1 MIEHSNIFYVTDF
14 NVIGGVEQ
22 YVYEVVKKYHHLD
35 IGVIYKTADKKQ
47 IRRLKRFVPVY
58 QYDGQ
63 EIKCD
68 KLFCNYDSEFASH
81 VEAKKKIQIIHA
93 MYKTQGIIP
102 VINKE
107 IDEYIAVS
115 KIAAD
120 EFKELTGIECKVARN
135 PLTIAEDETQEIL
148 YLISATRLTSEKGK
162 DRMEKLANELDKTGV
177 KWLWLVFTNDTNAI
191 RNKSIAYLPPRLDV
205 RPYIKMIQGKGY
217 GVQLSSCEGDCY
229 FTRECEAF
237 GIPLLVTPLPSF
249 EEQGLVEGK
258 NCYYIPFDV
267 NISDKI
273 EKIIHN
279 VPVYKGYI
287 GEDKYDELLVNTKSK
302 YKEDDYMKVEVKC
315 IFSFTD
321 LEAKKERELNEI
333 WECTRERGEHL
344 EELGL
349 VTIERTI
356 KEVKKEKATPKTKKE
371 KAIK

>member
-22 YVYEVVKKYHHLD
+22 YVYEVVKKYQHLD

-63 EIKCD
+63 KIKCD

-135 PLTIAEDETQEIL
+135 PLTIAEDEMQEIL

-162 DRMEKLANELDKTGV
+162 DRMEKLANELDKTGI

-302 YKEDDYMKVEVKC
+302 YKEEDYMKVEVKC
-315 IFSFTD
+315 IYSFTD
-321 LEAKKERELNEI
+321 LEAKKDRELNEI

>member
-1 MIEHSNIFYVTDF
+1 MIEHANIFYVADF

-22 YVYEVVKKYHHLD
+22 FVYEVVKKYHHLD
-35 IGVIYKTADKKQ
+35 IGVIYKTADRKQ
-47 IRRLKRFVPVY
+47 IRRLDRYVPTY

-63 EIKCD
+63 KIKCD

-93 MYKTQGIIP
+93 MYKTQGIRP
-102 VINKE
+102 NINDD

-120 EFKELTGIECKVARN
+120 EFKELTGIKCKVAKN
-135 PLTIAEDETQEIL
+135 PLTIIEDEEQDVL
-148 YLISATRLTSEKGK
+148 FLISATRLSSEKGK
-162 DRMEKLANELDKTGV
+162 DRMEKLANELDKTGI
-177 KWLWLVFTNDTNAI
+177 KWLWFIFTNDKNAI

-249 EEQGLVEGK
+249 KEQGLEEGK

-267 NISDKI
+267 EISDKI
-273 EKIIHN
+273 KKIIHD

-287 GEDKYDELLVNTKSK
+287 GSDKYDEILVNKKSL

-315 IFSFTD
+315 IYSFTD
-321 LEAKKERELNEI
+321 LEAKKDRELGET

-349 VTIERTI
+349 VSIERTI
-356 KEVKKEKATPKTKKE
+356 REVKKEKATPKTKKE
-371 KAIK
+371 KAVK